1 MVLKSLRK
9 KAYEKRL
16 RRYNVPEVFFKSF
29 MHATALD
36 TKGSIKDTKF
46 VVVDTE
52 ATGFRPEKGDVL
64 LSVAGLGVSNGRL
77 DLSRSFYE
85 LIKPGRDI
93 PHESVVVHNL
103 TPDKLR
109 NLLPVSEVLLRFFEF
124 CKGDILVGHHSSF
137 DMRFLNHALKQN
149 FKITMANR
157 VLDTAMIARA
167 MQEIEDPTRVA
178 MEGTKHVT
186 LDKLATRFGIGM
198 PDRHDAYG
206 DALATALIF
215 QRQAG
220 LLRQQNIFKLKDLL
234 NMGEVR

>member
-109 NLLPVSEVLLRFFEF
+109 NLLPVSEVLLRFFPEF
-124 CKGDILVGHHSSF
+124 PSSPAPKSPYSPWASGF
-137 DMRFLNHALKQN
+137 CPER
-149 FKITMANR
+149 
-157 VLDTAMIARA
+157 
-167 MQEIEDPTRVA
+167 
-178 MEGTKHVT
+178 
-186 LDKLATRFGIGM
+186 
-198 PDRHDAYG
+198 
-206 DALATALIF
+206 
-215 QRQAG
+215 
-220 LLRQQNIFKLKDLL
+220 
-234 NMGEVR
+234 

>member
-1 MVLKSLRK
+1 MVLRSLKK

-16 RRYNVPEVFFKSF
+16 RRHNVPDVFFKSF

-36 TKGSIKDTKF
+36 TKRPIKDTKF
-46 VVVDTE
+46 VVIDTE
-52 ATGFRPEKGDVL
+52 TTGLRPEKGDVL
-64 LSVAGLGVSNGRL
+64 LSVAGLGVSNGRV

-109 NLLPVSEVLLRFFEF
+109 NLPPVSEVLVRFFEF

-167 MQEIEDPTRVA
+167 MQEIEDPIKVV
-178 MEGTKHVT
+178 MEETKHVT
-186 LDKLATRFGIGM
+186 LEELAKRFGIRM

-206 DALATALIF
+206 DAFATALIF
-215 QRQAG
+215 QRQFGILKAKG
-220 LLRQQNIFKLKDLL
+220 MNKVKDLIQI
-234 NMGEVR
+234 GSVR